1 MKKIMFAVSCL
12 LPLYGSLSATTSYKE
27 RKQHI
32 KHIMQQIQALNKKA
46 DTIIQQ
52 RDRLTAHLRVEQK
65 RYRGES

>member
-27 RKQHI
+27 RRPHI
-32 KHIMQQIQALNKKA
+32 KHIMQQIKALNKEA

-52 RDRLTAHLRVEQK
+52 RDKLTAHLRAEQK
-65 RYRGES
+65 RYRRAS